1 MGFLGKLFGEAGAG
15 TARGLMEGVGSLAT
29 SIRSAITGDLPPKMQ
44 YELEKLAG
52 QADMMAQTGQ
62 LEVNLAEAKHTSI
75 FVAGWRPFIGWVCG
89 LSLAWNYLLYPM
101 VSWYFALFRPL
112 LQVPPKLDLSELM
125 PVVLGILGLGV
136 YRTYE
141 KVKDVQK
148 NH

>member
-29 SIRSAITGDLPPKMQ
+29 SIRSAITGELPPKMQ

-52 QADMMAQTGQ
+52 QADMLAQTGQ

-75 FVAGWRPFIGWVCG
+75 FVAGWRPFIGWICG
-89 LSLAWNYLLYPM
+89 LSLGWNYLLYPM